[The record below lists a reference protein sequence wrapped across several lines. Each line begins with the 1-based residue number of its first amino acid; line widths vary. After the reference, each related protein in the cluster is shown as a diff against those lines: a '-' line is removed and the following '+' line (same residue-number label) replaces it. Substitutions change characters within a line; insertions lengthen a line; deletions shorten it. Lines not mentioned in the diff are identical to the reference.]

1 MRRGFKFGSF
11 AASAVVDFKGQISSL
26 QQNQEDRSN
35 PSEMKSGPSFW
46 FDRQTADDFQKL
58 PAKVCMRT
66 LNVCVCVCVCKLH
79 GHGGQ
84 ATAVLRPP
92 APPQLTSTVSTT
104 WTISAARTSNQQQE
118 LPHHPAPPPATPRT
132 TTVMCSIS
140 STRDPGTVSSAAR
153 CLQTACW

>member
-26 QQNQEDRSN
+26 QQNQDDRSN

-66 LNVCVCVCVCKLH
+66 VNVCVCVCVNYMVTEAKPQQFC
-79 GHGGQ
+79 GHQ
-84 ATAVLRPP
+84 HHHNSP
-92 APPQLTSTVSTT
+92 AP
-104 WTISAARTSNQQQE
+104 
-118 LPHHPAPPPATPRT
+118 
-132 TTVMCSIS
+132 
-140 STRDPGTVSSAAR
+140 
-153 CLQTACW
+153 